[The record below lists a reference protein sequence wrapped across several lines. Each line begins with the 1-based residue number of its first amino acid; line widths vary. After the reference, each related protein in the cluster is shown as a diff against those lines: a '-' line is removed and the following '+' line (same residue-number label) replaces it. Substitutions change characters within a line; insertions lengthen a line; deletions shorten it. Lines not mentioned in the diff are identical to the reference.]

1 MPHMSHIAG
10 LAATQAKSQGKA
22 ALAARAQLHAA
33 RWSMQRTGS
42 ATVREFQ
49 ARSSE
54 SFGNLF
60 FFPTLFARRQ
70 GSRQLL
76 ATEPYLGCKR
86 AVWRSSDR
94 QRRAKPRRD
103 TAEDSWMLTIAP
115 VWLRSLSCLQEEV
128 RHSDKPQRAQ
138 QRRGAGSFFDAFQLF
153 VVTLSLA
160 QACGAVSQCMLSPV
174 TRCNVVSAS
183 VGQYG
188 V

>member
-1 MPHMSHIAG
+1 MSHIAG

-42 ATVREFQ
+42 AT
-49 ARSSE
+49 
-54 SFGNLF
+54 
-60 FFPTLFARRQ
+60 